1 MQEEVETPARPQP
14 AGEERYERPRQSLSV
29 RIGRKLRRPVNGFLE
44 GQSLVGNDP
53 VLPADIL
60 PQLAPLV
67 PQWQDFRREAED
79 LLRQRQSVPA
89 FGKIS
94 PDHRRIASDGKWKS
108 LFLTGY
114 GYRAEKN
121 HAQVPRIS
129 AAIEGM
135 DGLVTAFLSI
145 MEPGI
150 HVPSHRGL
158 TKGWLNCHLPLVL
171 PRGEGQC
178 AIEIAGRTYHW
189 REGEWLVFDETF
201 VQKVWNTTKEPRV
214 VLFLQVRRPMRWP
227 GRLLSGLIYRMIRRS
242 RFVQDVRKRL

>member
-1 MQEEVETPARPQP
+1 MQEGSEDISRPQP
-14 AGEERYERPRQSLSV
+14 AGEERYSRPKQSLGI
-29 RIGRKLRRPVNGFLE
+29 RIGRELRHPANDFLAGKSLIGKQPVF
-44 GQSLVGNDP
+44 
-53 VLPADIL
+53 PAEVL
-60 PQLAPLV
+60 PQLALLTPE
-67 PQWQDFRREAED
+67 WRAFREEALALLED
-79 LLRQRQSVPA
+79 RAKVPA

-114 GYRAEKN
+114 GFRAEQN

-129 AAIEGM
+129 AAIEGLE
-135 DGLVTAFLSI
+135 GLVTAFLSI
-145 MEPGI
+145 MEPGT

-171 PRGEGQC
+171 PEGQGRC
-178 AIEIAGRTYHW
+178 EISIAGEIHQW

-201 VQKVWNTTKEPRV
+201 PHEVWNTTAEPRV
-214 VLFLQVRRPMRWP
+214 VLFLQVRRPMKLP
-227 GRLLSGLIYRMIRRS
+227 GRLLAGLFYHIIRRS